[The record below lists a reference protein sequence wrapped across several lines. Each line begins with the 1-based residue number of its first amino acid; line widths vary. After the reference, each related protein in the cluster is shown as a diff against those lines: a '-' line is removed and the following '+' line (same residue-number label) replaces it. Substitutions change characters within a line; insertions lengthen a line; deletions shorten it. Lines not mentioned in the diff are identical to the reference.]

1 MFAPTAQEQ
10 AERQMGQFL
19 KSILTART
27 QLHLIYR
34 SKDCCLLLLGAVRRP
49 SQQGCRSKG
58 IRRLSKYFQTLLL
71 VLVHIF
77 RGKIP
82 CPRVKLVFFRTEDLA
97 TFFQFNSYRVWF
109 SFWFISSI
117 KFFTIW
123 VILLFCF
130 IIFWIRVSRV
140 VEKVTLTV
148 AMTTRKSFS
157 LILSFQMLSSFWV
170 AFPLNTIF
178 WLSSSKPLSSLIF
191 YFSSRICIVINL
203 NYTGRW
209 LDFDIHLLSLQGFY
223 CYLHFVFA
231 I

>member
-1 MFAPTAQEQ
+1 
-10 AERQMGQFL
+10 
-19 KSILTART
+19 
-27 QLHLIYR
+27 
-34 SKDCCLLLLGAVRRP
+34 
-49 SQQGCRSKG
+49 
-58 IRRLSKYFQTLLL
+58 

-82 CPRVKLVFFRTEDLA
+82 CPRVKLVCFRTEDLA

-157 LILSFQMLSSFWV
+157 LILSF
-170 AFPLNTIF
+170 
-178 WLSSSKPLSSLIF
+178 
-191 YFSSRICIVINL
+191 
-203 NYTGRW
+203 
-209 LDFDIHLLSLQGFY
+209 
-223 CYLHFVFA
+223 
-231 I
+231 